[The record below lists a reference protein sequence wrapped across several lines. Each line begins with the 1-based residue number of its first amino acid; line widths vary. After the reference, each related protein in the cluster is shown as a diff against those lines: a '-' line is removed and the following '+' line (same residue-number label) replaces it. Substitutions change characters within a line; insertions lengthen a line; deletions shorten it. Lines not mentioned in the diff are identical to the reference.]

1 MKNLLISVLVAAYN
15 VEKYLPRFFHS
26 IINQTYNNLEIIIVE
41 DGSTDSTGEMCN
53 SFAEK
58 HPNVK
63 VIHTS
68 NGGLSVARNVS
79 LKYATGDYISFIDP
93 DDDISLDFYSKVVD
107 FIDHTNCDLIILNH
121 YCVYSNKS
129 QKEMDIFV
137 NFDKTG
143 IVDKQVVM
151 RMLLSDTLGSQVWE
165 KIYKRDLWK
174 DVWFIPGRV
183 FAEDV
188 AIVHEVYDR
197 AEKIGAIAEPLYYYY
212 FNDATL
218 SRSYRP
224 FKWMST
230 YLAFKERLEFAEK
243 KYPEMVEKLN
253 AYTLNLARLA
263 LDNYL
268 QKHESCDE
276 PYIPEIINRLKVS
289 KKYLKKLDLKWY
301 NKLIILYYIYFPRL
315 YSYTIKYI
323 HSVFYF
329 FKPNKFR

>member
-1 MKNLLISVLVAAYN
+1 
-15 VEKYLPRFFHS
+15 
-26 IINQTYNNLEIIIVE
+26 
-41 DGSTDSTGEMCN
+41 MCN

-165 KIYKRDLWK
+165 KYINEIFGKMFGSFR
-174 DVWFIPGRV
+174 
-183 FAEDV
+183 E
-188 AIVHEVYDR
+188 E
-197 AEKIGAIAEPLYYYY
+197 
-212 FNDATL
+212 
-218 SRSYRP
+218 
-224 FKWMST
+224 
-230 YLAFKERLEFAEK
+230 YLLRML
-243 KYPEMVEKLN
+243 
-253 AYTLNLARLA
+253 R
-263 LDNYL
+263 
-268 QKHESCDE
+268 
-276 PYIPEIINRLKVS
+276 
-289 KKYLKKLDLKWY
+289 
-301 NKLIILYYIYFPRL
+301 
-315 YSYTIKYI
+315 
-323 HSVFYF
+323 
-329 FKPNKFR
+329 